1 MGFGVNMSK
10 AKDIHKDNIRAA
22 RKGKL
27 SELDIEYQ
35 RAQETGSDTA
45 LSAIVEKKQV
55 LRDYTDHA
63 GITTAQNTQDLK
75 ADWDTSILGD
85 KPKDY

>member
-10 AKDIHKDNIRAA
+10 AKDIHKDNIREA
-22 RKGKL
+22 RKDKL
-27 SELDIEYQ
+27 AALDIEYQ
-35 RAQETGSDTA
+35 RATETGADT
-45 LSAIVEKKQV
+45 SAIVSKKNA
-55 LRDYTDHA
+55 LRDYPAHA

-85 KPKDY
+85 KPRQY